1 MGTRYKGTSEEIRAL
16 NTYIKLQRASESVIQ
31 RTTDHLSDYN
41 LTLSQFSALEALY
54 HLGTLSQVDVARKL
68 LKSTGNITT
77 VLKNLEKRDLITRE
91 RNSADNRYMDV
102 AITQQGRDL
111 IEGMLTKHIAG
122 IVDEMAILSAEEQE
136 ELARLCKKLGLQATA
151 ASG

>member
-77 VLKNLEKRDLITRE
+77 VLK
-91 RNSADNRYMDV
+91 
-102 AITQQGRDL
+102 
-111 IEGMLTKHIAG
+111 
-122 IVDEMAILSAEEQE
+122 
-136 ELARLCKKLGLQATA
+136 
-151 ASG
+151 